1 MRSLLMPLLH
11 PGDTFPELTLT
22 VPGGEIAQIPEAFAG
37 QLGVLLFYRGSWC
50 PYCNAQ
56 LRAFQRAS
64 ATLADA
70 GAKVAGLTGA
80 FVSPDSVYLRA
91 AEAVL
96 APGRVDILVVMS
108 KKTEEVPVYF
118 PGTTGQCDQRASIV
132 GPVLPD
138 DRRSGGS
145 ALDLLQLAPGDAES
159 PKQVSKG
166 MA

>member
-1 MRSLLMPLLH
+1 MKETAVVA
-11 PGDTFPELTLT
+11 D
-22 VPGGEIAQIPEAFAG
+22 FAG
-37 QLGVLLFYRGSWC
+37 KTALITGAGRGIGRAVALG
-50 PYCNAQ
+50 
-56 LRAFQRAS
+56 
-64 ATLADA
+64 LADA
-70 GAKVAGLTGA
+70 GASLILLARSTAQLAETRAMLIAQGA
-80 FVSPDSVYLRA
+80 TAERIRILPADLGDEEQRTRA

-118 PGTTGQCDQRASIV
+118 PGTTGPCDQRASIV

-138 DRRSGGS
+138 GRRSGGS